1 MIEENSFTN
10 LQFCENFSSNFVG
23 SYIFQIFLIK
33 VLLFPSFLPNIPPA
47 LPVDLGREG
56 GWRGD
61 DWVVED
67 VVLLCH
73 DPGQILGHLGASL
86 NNEM

>member
-1 MIEENSFTN
+1 MSM
-10 LQFCENFSSNFVG
+10 
-23 SYIFQIFLIK
+23 SYIFKSKWPFFDYFLQ
-33 VLLFPSFLPNIPPA
+33 NIPPA

>member
-1 MIEENSFTN
+1 MAFFYYF
-10 LQFCENFSSNFVG
+10 LQ
-23 SYIFQIFLIK
+23 
-33 VLLFPSFLPNIPPA
+33 NIPPA